1 MLFTEKYRPKT
12 FDAIVPPDGLKDKFQ
27 KWKEEKRLDT
37 NLIFYGKAGTGKSST
52 ARAILK
58 ELDISDFQII
68 NGSDETSVDAA
79 RELIDWAG
87 MPSYD
92 EKQKIVL
99 IEEFE
104 RMSPNA
110 QDSLKYA
117 MEAYSYI
124 TLFILTTNNLNKITE
139 PIQSR
144 CEKYCFDNIN
154 KDEYVVKLFQI
165 CVNEGLF
172 ENGQIQDQT
181 ELKIFQQIIND
192 SYPDFRTG
200 LNYIN
205 QHIKVI
211 DGKKKLVG
219 TSNLFDGVLTANTE
233 ELVGIANKLDIPAL
247 QTAINNIRQEEIGD
261 IYKELYKNLHWF
273 TSDETKWRKIL
284 LSIQKY
290 NVQHQTLVADADM
303 NLAACLVECALFAQ
317 GQL

>member
-1 MLFTEKYRPKT
+1 MCSYKNLFTEKYRPKT
-12 FDAIVPPDGLKDKFQ
+12 FDEIVPPDGLKDKFQ

-144 CEKYCFDNIN
+144 C
-154 KDEYVVKLFQI
+154 
-165 CVNEGLF
+165 
-172 ENGQIQDQT
+172 
-181 ELKIFQQIIND
+181 
-192 SYPDFRTG
+192 
-200 LNYIN
+200 
-205 QHIKVI
+205 
-211 DGKKKLVG
+211 
-219 TSNLFDGVLTANTE
+219 
-233 ELVGIANKLDIPAL
+233 
-247 QTAINNIRQEEIGD
+247 
-261 IYKELYKNLHWF
+261 
-273 TSDETKWRKIL
+273 
-284 LSIQKY
+284 
-290 NVQHQTLVADADM
+290 
-303 NLAACLVECALFAQ
+303 
-317 GQL
+317 

>member
-12 FDAIVPPDGLKDKFQ
+12 FDEIVPPDGLKDKFI
-27 KWKEEKRLDT
+27 KWKTENRLDT
-37 NLIFYGKAGTGKSST
+37 NLIFYGSAGTGKSTT

-58 ELDISDFQII
+58 ELNIDEFQII
-68 NGSDETSVDAA
+68 NGSDETSVEKA
-79 RELIDWAG
+79 RELIDWAA
-87 MPSYD
+87 MPSVN
-92 EKQKIVL
+92 ETQKIIL

-104 RMSPNA
+104 RMTPNA

-117 MEAYSYI
+117 MEAYSGI
-124 TLFILTTNNLNKITE
+124 TLFILTTNNLNKITD

-144 CEKYCFDNIN
+144 CEKYCFDNIDKN
-154 KDEYVVKLFQI
+154 EYIKKLFQI
-165 CVNEGLF
+165 CVLEGVF
-172 ENGQIQDQT
+172 ENGQISDQT
-181 ELKIFQQIIND
+181 ELKIFQQIITD

-205 QHIKVI
+205 QHMKVI

-219 TSNLFDGVLTANTE
+219 TSNLFDGELTANTE
-233 ELVGIANKLDIPAL
+233 ELVGLANQLNIPAL
-247 QTAINNIRQEEIGD
+247 QSAINNIRQEEIGN
-261 IYKELYKNLHWF
+261 IYKELYKNLYWF

-303 NLAACLVECALFAQ
+303 NLAACLVECALIAV